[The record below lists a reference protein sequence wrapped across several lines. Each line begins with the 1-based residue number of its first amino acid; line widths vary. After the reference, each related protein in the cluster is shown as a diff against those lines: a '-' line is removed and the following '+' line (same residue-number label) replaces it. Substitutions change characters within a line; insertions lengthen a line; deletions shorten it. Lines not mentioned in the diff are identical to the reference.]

1 LVLRGAGEVGH
12 CRREQGKGRHT
23 GEQGRWVTEKQRK
36 GDDRGERERE
46 REEVAWDGRPVGLV
60 GGKGGENKIRI

>member
-1 LVLRGAGEVGH
+1 MGDREAEEGGRQRG
-12 CRREQGKGRHT
+12 
-23 GEQGRWVTEKQRK
+23 
-36 GDDRGERERE
+36 ERE